1 MNLSLNEISSILLI
15 SAGFLGI
22 FMALNMVSI
31 SQHGHNGLACNK
43 CKLIL
48 HPSDNSIKQVNCVPD
63 KE

>member
-1 MNLSLNEISSILLI
+1 MNLSLYEISTILLI
-15 SAGFLGI
+15 FAGFQGI
-22 FMALNMVSI
+22 FKALNMVSI

-48 HPSDNSIKQVNCVPD
+48 HPRDISIKWENCVPD